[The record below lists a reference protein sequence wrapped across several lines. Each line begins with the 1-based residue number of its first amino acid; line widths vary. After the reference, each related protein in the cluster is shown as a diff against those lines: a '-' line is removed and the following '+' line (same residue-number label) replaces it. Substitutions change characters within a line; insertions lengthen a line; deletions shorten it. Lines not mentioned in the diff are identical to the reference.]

1 VTGLLVP
8 ARSPEA
14 IADAIVRIA
23 ALPDAGRALGAAG
36 RVRVETM
43 FTIDR
48 MVGDYAREYA
58 RVARRDP

>member
-1 VTGLLVP
+1 M
-8 ARSPEA
+8 
-14 IADAIVRIA
+14 
-23 ALPDAGRALGAAG
+23 GAAG